1 MIHSNKMRFILVIL
15 LCCIYSF
22 SIYSEDKKK
31 SVYIGSVL
39 SLNLPTGT
47 DTRVRNGITLSLIN
61 NFKNKLSVLDDEV
74 VKKLLER
81 LKLQQL
87 TGCSTEKC
95 EKQLNDALNA
105 DYKIEGTISNEGGK
119 YSLTLKLFKLDD
131 GTPSISNQVKR
142 EFNSSQVDYY
152 VNELTRAVMDSG
164 YSVNDKNAPQ
174 DIDPGKINLS
184 NITLKEVTGSDLS
197 VLNFKSDDTTVDDLI
212 KFSKDTLQEGDDYFK
227 KKNYD
232 LALKDYES
240 ILRGIARLAPEK
252 KIAVKKYKDEIV
264 KRIDNCY
271 INIYNK
277 SLAEIDSK
285 VKAETSATP
294 AKIKEFTEGYEK
306 ILLDYHG
313 RIKVLDVPVN
323 PTIESVIVDR
333 LEKLDIANSG
343 YEEKKAD
350 LLYENYKFSQA
361 RKEYDKI
368 YKKIVSRPQTKAY
381 KDYAAKLLSKMNA
394 TKETGTSFV
403 DNRVRA
409 YCSLAE
415 KKNFQRQLAIDKGK
429 TFEVIEMED
438 AIQDSMLDARK
449 TLQKSEFA
457 SDELFTFYNKTVE
470 RINSGKKEPIAR
482 TIAKSE
488 VQVEES
494 NEITK
499 SIAIQRS
506 LLFPGYGQISERP
519 DKLKSKVILYS
530 GMGLAGSIV
539 ITGLNFF
546 SHQRAYDK
554 TEGTQPVVFIVGYQ
568 YANLFVLQDYQK
580 FQSARNEVNNA
591 YSLFTASLALYTALY
606 VYNLLDV
613 IFFTDRKEV
622 LGANPFE
629 KIFMARTKENG
640 FDFKMARVPTGVGS
654 SSSALEQNYI
664 FSYSYHW

>member
-1 MIHSNKMRFILVIL
+1 MNYSNKMRFILVIL
-15 LCCIYSF
+15 LLCFSSL

-164 YSVNDKNAPQ
+164 HSINDKNAPQ

-212 KFSKDTLQEGDDYFK
+212 KFSKETLQEGDDYFK

-252 KIAVKKYKDEIV
+252 QAAVKKYKDEIV

-277 SLAEIDSK
+277 ALAEIDPK

-294 AKIKEFTEGYEK
+294 AKIKEFAGSYEK

-313 RIKVLDVPVN
+313 RIKELNVPIN

-333 LEKLDIANSG
+333 LEKLDIANSS

-350 LLYENYKFSQA
+350 LLYETYKFSQA

-368 YKKIVSRPQTKAY
+368 YKLITSRPQTKAY
-381 KDYAAKLLSKMNA
+381 KDYATKLQSKINA

-429 TFEVIEMED
+429 TFEVLEMEE

-457 SDELFTFYNKTVE
+457 SDELFAFYNKTVE
-470 RINSGKKEPIAR
+470 RINSDKKTPVAKI
-482 TIAKSE
+482 IAKSD
-488 VQVEES
+488 VQLEEI

-519 DKLKSKVILYS
+519 DKIKGKILNYS
-530 GMGLAGSIV
+530 GIVFAVSSAISI
-539 ITGLNFF
+539 LNFGIQQRNYDRIKGNDPKYYAVF
-546 SHQRAYDK
+546 STYTNYFLLD
-554 TEGTQPVVFIVGYQ
+554 
-568 YANLFVLQDYQK
+568 DYQK
-580 FQSARNEVNNA
+580 FQSARERVNSSYQMMN
-591 YSLFTASLALYTALY
+591 ASLGIFAAIYLYN
-606 VYNLLDV
+606 VIDI
-613 IFFTDRKEV
+613 IFFMDRKEI
-622 LGANPFE
+622 LG
-629 KIFMARTKENG
+629 KIEDKNG
-640 FDFKMARVPTGVGS
+640 FDFKVARIPTGLGS
-654 SSSALEQNYI
+654 SSSIDERYT
-664 FSYSYHW
+664 FTYTYSW

>member
-1 MIHSNKMRFILVIL
+1 MNYSNKMRFILVIL
-15 LCCIYSF
+15 LLCFSSL

-164 YSVNDKNAPQ
+164 YSINDKNAPQ

-212 KFSKDTLQEGDDYFK
+212 KFSKETLQEGDEYFK

-252 KIAVKKYKDEIV
+252 QAAVKKYKDEIV

-277 SLAEIDSK
+277 ALGEIDPK

-294 AKIKEFTEGYEK
+294 AKIKEFAGSYEK

-313 RIKVLDVPVN
+313 RIKEINVPVN

-333 LEKLDIANSG
+333 LEKLDIANSS

-350 LLYENYKFSQA
+350 LLYETYKFSQA

-368 YKKIVSRPQTKAY
+368 YKLITSRPQTKAY
-381 KDYAAKLLSKMNA
+381 KDYATKLQSKINA

-429 TFEVIEMED
+429 TFEVLEMEE

-457 SDELFTFYNKTVE
+457 SDELFAFYNKTVE
-470 RINSGKKEPIAR
+470 RINANKKTPVAK

-488 VQVEES
+488 IQLEES
-494 NEITK
+494 EEITK
-499 SIAIQRS
+499 AIAIRRS

-519 DKLKSKVILYS
+519 DKLKSKIIFYT
-530 GMGLAGSIV
+530 GFGLATSIV
-539 ITGLNFF
+539 LTGINFQT
-546 SHQRAYDK
+546 HQNSYNK
-554 TEGTQPVVFIVGYQ
+554 MEGTQPFLFILAPQ
-568 YANLFVLQDYQK
+568 YSTLFVIGDHQK
-580 FQSARNEVNNA
+580 FQSARSEVNTA
-591 YSLFTASLALYTALY
+591 YSLFTSSVALYTALY
-606 VYNLLDV
+606 LYNLLDI
-613 IFFTDRKEV
+613 IFFTDRKDV
-622 LGANPFE
+622 LGVNPFE
-629 KIFMARTKENG
+629 KIFMAKTNKNG

-654 SSSALEQNYI
+654 STSALEQKYI